1 MQGDSLHVLRS
12 DLAEVVEACESGDL
26 AEAQDA
32 AGVLLAGLDAV
43 LTRYANALQ
52 EYAIPR
58 PY

>member
-1 MQGDSLHVLRS
+1 MLLS
-12 DLAEVVEACESGDL
+12 DLAEVVAACERGVL

-52 EYAIPR
+52 LRIR
-58 PY
+58 LSSRG